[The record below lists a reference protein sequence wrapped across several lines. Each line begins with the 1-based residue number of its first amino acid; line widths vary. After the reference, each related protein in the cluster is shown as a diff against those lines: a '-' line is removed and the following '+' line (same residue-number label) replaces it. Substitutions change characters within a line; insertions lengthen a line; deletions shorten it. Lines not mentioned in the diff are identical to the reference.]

1 MRPDGGTLG
10 GGPMDLVGYAEVDGC
25 PAEEAPFFEGSKE
38 TRLLSV
44 APKLGCEVEWTTV
57 E

>member
-1 MRPDGGTLG
+1 LRPDGGTLG